1 MKSVQKKSST
11 YDICNTIYTT
21 DATAEYIQNNNM
33 SIAVHRACA
42 RLLFLVTSIDKKNR
56 YNFFTL

>member
-33 SIAVHRACA
+33 SIAVHLRACA
-42 RLLFLVTSIDKKNR
+42 RLLFLVTSIDKR
-56 YNFFTL
+56 YVHLKL